1 MRREIEGTVMTDE
14 VWHKSRR
21 ADGGLM
27 EPLSGF
33 MAFSRATQGRTVR
46 GVEAG
51 RFNPG
56 LDYGILSG
64 SPAIADATIFVA
76 P

>member
-1 MRREIEGTVMTDE
+1 MTAE

-21 ADGGLM
+21 SDGGVM

-33 MAFSRATQGRTVR
+33 RAFSMVIQGRTVP

-64 SPAIADATIFVA
+64 FPAIADATILVA

>member
-1 MRREIEGTVMTDE
+1 
-14 VWHKSRR
+14 
-21 ADGGLM
+21 M

-33 MAFSRATQGRTVR
+33 RAFSMVIQGRTVP

-64 SPAIADATIFVA
+64 FPAIADATFFVA
-76 P
+76 PYRVKEAAKQGQTGGWN

>member
-1 MRREIEGTVMTDE
+1 
-14 VWHKSRR
+14 
-21 ADGGLM
+21 M

-33 MAFSRATQGRTVR
+33 RAFSMVIQGRTVP

-56 LDYGILSG
+56 LHYGILSG
-64 SPAIADATIFVA
+64 FPAIADATILVA

>member
-1 MRREIEGTVMTDE
+1 MTAE

-33 MAFSRATQGRTVR
+33 MAFSMPTQEGRRMKDECRMKT
-46 GVEAG
+46 GLNA
-51 RFNPG
+51 G
-56 LDYGILSG
+56 LDQGILSG
-64 SPAIADATIFVA
+64 FPAIADATIFVA

>member
-1 MRREIEGTVMTDE
+1 MKAAGQRWRARFGTTLEG
-14 VWHKSRR
+14 R
-21 ADGGLM
+21 AGGLM

-33 MAFSRATQGRTVR
+33 RAYSVATQGRTVP
-46 GVEAG
+46 GVKAG

-64 SPAIADATIFVA
+64 LPAIAEATIFVA